1 MIKGLLVVS
10 FVILA
15 MSADADYT
23 DPTTWGGDCDGMRQS
38 PINIETREVEFCP
51 WNVYFGFQAPC

>member
-51 WNVYFGFQAPC
+51 WNVYFGF